1 MKDHLIR
8 GIAHD
13 GFVRA
18 FAVCTTDTM
27 REIQRRLDTWPIV
40 SAALGRT
47 VSGAVMMGA
56 MLKGDERL
64 TVVVRGNGP
73 VGQIV
78 ADANAKGEVRGYV
91 HNPHVHY
98 SEKNEKGKLDVRR
111 VVGTE
116 GSITVTKD
124 LGLKEPYQGTSP
136 IVSGEIGEDLT
147 YYLTVSEQVPSAVG
161 VGVLVNPDNTVK
173 ASGGFIIQLMPN
185 TPEDVIEKLEKT
197 LASIRP
203 VSTMIDE
210 GMSPEEIL
218 YEILGADFTLLDKHE
233 VVFSCHCSLDR
244 VNRALISLGKEELD
258 AMIEE
263 QGEAE
268 ITCHF
273 CNETYHL
280 NREDLENLRANL

>member
-1 MKDHLIR
+1 MKDYLIR
-8 GIAHD
+8 GMAYD
-13 GFVRA
+13 GHVRA
-18 FAVCTTDTM
+18 FAVRTTDTM
-27 REIQRRLDTWPIV
+27 REIQKRLDTWPIV

-47 VSGAVMMGA
+47 VSAAAMMGA

-64 TVVVRGNGP
+64 TVIVRGNGP

-78 ADANAKGEVRGYV
+78 ADANARGEVRGYV

-98 SEKNEKGKLDVRR
+98 DEKNAQGKLDVRR

-116 GSITVTKD
+116 GSIIVTKD

-136 IVSGEIGEDLT
+136 IVSGEIGEDIT

-161 VGVLVNPDNTVK
+161 VGVLVNPNNTIK

-185 TPEDVIEKLEKT
+185 TPESIIEKLEQK
-197 LASIRP
+197 LAVVRP

-210 GMSPEEIL
+210 GMAPEEIL
-218 YEILGADFTLLDKHE
+218 KEVLGADFMVLNKIDI
-233 VVFSCHCSLDR
+233 VFSCHCSLER
-244 VNRALISLGKEELD
+244 VQRALISLGKEELD
-258 AMIEE
+258 AMINE

-273 CNETYHL
+273 CNEKYHL
-280 NREDLENLRANL
+280 NKEDLENLRANL